1 MKRPLAYITAA
12 WLSGDSENA
21 EQAARYCRAVY
32 EAGFS
37 PICPPLYLPLF
48 LNDAVPEEHKFETK
62 KYWLEKSKLYG
73 KQAILRWLQKENI
86 DTTPNS
92 WQERYHL

>member
-1 MKRPLAYITAA
+1 ML
-12 WLSGDSENA
+12 
-21 EQAARYCRAVY
+21 V
-32 EAGFS
+32 S
-37 PICPPLYLPLF
+37 PIF
-48 LNDAVPEEHKFETK
+48 LRKSHRRTKFETK

>member
-1 MKRPLAYITAA
+1 MNGGFFCTQTP
-12 WLSGDSENA
+12 SQSEFM
-21 EQAARYCRAVY
+21 EV
-32 EAGFS
+32 
-37 PICPPLYLPLF
+37 
-48 LNDAVPEEHKFETK
+48 KFETK

>member
-1 MKRPLAYITAA
+1 MTCAETLINYIQ
-12 WLSGDSENA
+12 E
-21 EQAARYCRAVY
+21 
-32 EAGFS
+32 GF
-37 PICPPLYLPLF
+37 
-48 LNDAVPEEHKFETK
+48 KFETK

-73 KQAILRWLQKENI
+73 KQAILQWLQKENI

>member
-1 MKRPLAYITAA
+1 M
-12 WLSGDSENA
+12 G
-21 EQAARYCRAVY
+21 EQRAKKY
-32 EAGFS
+32 MYWRRA
-37 PICPPLYLPLF
+37 
-48 LNDAVPEEHKFETK
+48 KFETK

>member
-1 MKRPLAYITAA
+1 MASQKL
-12 WLSGDSENA
+12 E
-21 EQAARYCRAVY
+21 V
-32 EAGFS
+32 
-37 PICPPLYLPLF
+37 
-48 LNDAVPEEHKFETK
+48 KFETK

>member
-1 MKRPLAYITAA
+1 MIV
-12 WLSGDSENA
+12 NA
-21 EQAARYCRAVY
+21 EQALIGALMMEPRAIKDCGSIRSDMF
-32 EAGFS
+32 A
-37 PICPPLYLPLF
+37 
-48 LNDAVPEEHKFETK
+48 DALLGRKFETK

>member
-1 MKRPLAYITAA
+1 MKKLINKP
-12 WLSGDSENA
+12 ENFVK
-21 EQAARYCRAVY
+21 ETM
-32 EAGFS
+32 EG
-37 PICPPLYLPLF
+37 I
-48 LNDAVPEEHKFETK
+48 KFETK

>member
-1 MKRPLAYITAA
+1 M
-12 WLSGDSENA
+12 
-21 EQAARYCRAVY
+21 
-32 EAGFS
+32 
-37 PICPPLYLPLF
+37 LF
-48 LNDAVPEEHKFETK
+48 LRVFAEETAFFCWKDMDIIKLGVGERDKIWYDEENCDFSTYAKEDFKFETK
-62 KYWLEKSKLYG
+62 KYWLEKSKVYG

>member
-1 MKRPLAYITAA
+1 MKTQKLKTGGVIRMTK
-12 WLSGDSENA
+12 
-21 EQAARYCRAVY
+21 
-32 EAGFS
+32 
-37 PICPPLYLPLF
+37 
-48 LNDAVPEEHKFETK
+48 KFETK

>member
-1 MKRPLAYITAA
+1 MLCGKKRKKQNIE
-12 WLSGDSENA
+12 GDN
-21 EQAARYCRAVY
+21 
-32 EAGFS
+32 
-37 PICPPLYLPLF
+37 
-48 LNDAVPEEHKFETK
+48 KFETK

>member
-1 MKRPLAYITAA
+1 M
-12 WLSGDSENA
+12 ENHII
-21 EQAARYCRAVY
+21 RW
-32 EAGFS
+32 G
-37 PICPPLYLPLF
+37 LYKGRIY
-48 LNDAVPEEHKFETK
+48 DRGVKFETK

-86 DTTPNS
+86 DTTSNS

>member
-1 MKRPLAYITAA
+1 M
-12 WLSGDSENA
+12 SGVVGSSTVT
-21 EQAARYCRAVY
+21 QV
-32 EAGFS
+32 GF
-37 PICPPLYLPLF
+37 IVR
-48 LNDAVPEEHKFETK
+48 DKFETK

>member
-1 MKRPLAYITAA
+1 MASSKEYLNFILGQ
-12 WLSGDSENA
+12 LSG
-21 EQAARYCRAVY
+21 
-32 EAGFS
+32 
-37 PICPPLYLPLF
+37 L
-48 LNDAVPEEHKFETK
+48 EEITYKPMMGEFIIYYRGKIVGGKFETK

>member
-1 MKRPLAYITAA
+1 M
-12 WLSGDSENA
+12 
-21 EQAARYCRAVY
+21 AVY
-32 EAGFS
+32 RCRFCGS
-37 PICPPLYLPLF
+37 
-48 LNDAVPEEHKFETK
+48 KFETK